1 MGTKNKVAWDH
12 LVGKGIEL
20 GALNNPLPVD
30 PDKASVEYADRLP
43 KVDALRL
50 FPELESIADSIIDAD
65 VIMDLDTDDL
75 SAIGEG
81 DYDFVIAN
89 HVIEHVVNP
98 IRFLENVSQHLKPGG
113 LFFLTVPDKRY
124 TFDRDRQLTTNEH
137 LWGEYQRGVTT
148 LSNDH
153 IKDFLLHKEPVNE
166 IHPAVEKYF
175 RDNGLPLSYYNGNKL
190 PWNPIKRKRLYEFH
204 RSRSIHVHVW
214 DRASFDSLLDFSIAK
229 TNLHFQ
235 LVETHNPEQIT
246 GEMVYLLK
254 RSG

>member
-1 MGTKNKVAWDH
+1 MDIKNQIALDH

-30 PDKASVEYADRLP
+30 SEKATVEFADRLP
-43 KVDALRL
+43 KKEALRL
-50 FPELESIADSIIDAD
+50 FPELESIADSIVDPD

-75 SAIGEG
+75 EAIQQR

-98 IRFLENVSQHLKPGG
+98 IRFLDNVSRHLKPGG
-113 LFFLTVPDKRY
+113 LFFLTVPDKRF
-124 TFDRDRQLTTNEH
+124 TFDKHRELTTNDH
-137 LWGEYQRGVTT
+137 LWGEYTTGVDT

-153 IKDFLLHKEPVNE
+153 IKDFLLHKEAVSE

-175 RDNGLPLSYYNGNKL
+175 RENGLPLSYYDGNKL
-190 PWNPIKRKRLYEFH
+190 PLNPIKRKRLYDFH

-214 DRASFDSLLDFSIAK
+214 DRHSFDQLLAFAIERAELK
-229 TNLHFQ
+229 FELI
-235 LVETHNPEQIT
+235 ETHNPDEVS
-246 GEMVYLLK
+246 GEMIYLLE
-254 RSG
+254 RN